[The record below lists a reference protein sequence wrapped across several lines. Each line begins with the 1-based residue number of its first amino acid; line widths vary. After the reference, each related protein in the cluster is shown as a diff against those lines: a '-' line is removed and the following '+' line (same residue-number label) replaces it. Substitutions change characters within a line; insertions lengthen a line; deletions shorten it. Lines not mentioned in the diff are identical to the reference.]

1 MVVVEKKMQELGLKK
16 LCNDLKNSLAESSSN
31 KGKKSANKKSKSEDS
46 DSSEYLLD
54 SDDQGGSDDDDTESD
69 DLPQPLAI
77 HKLVFPKTI
86 TSVSH
91 ELLCM

>member
-1 MVVVEKKMQELGLKK
+1 MAAVEKKMEELGLKK
-16 LCNDLKNSLAESSSN
+16 LCNDLKNSLPESSSN
-31 KGKKSANKKSKSEDS
+31 KGKKSANKKSNSEDS

-54 SDDQGGSDDDDTESD
+54 SDDQGGSDDDTESD

>member
-1 MVVVEKKMQELGLKK
+1 VAAVQKKMEDLGLKIIAI
-16 LCNDLKNSLAESSSN
+16 DLKKYIPQSASN
-31 KGKKSANKKSKSEDS
+31 KGKKSANKKSNSEDS